1 MACIVSGLVFVLW
14 LLCLQ
19 RTVSKTT
26 LAGQDSVNTASH
38 ETDKLMDV
46 SLFEF
51 LSHSFLR
58 QSWSQL
64 CMVSFLANSSYL
76 DILKQVKGWI
86 LKWNKKKLKKHCY
99 QRPDTHFEV
108 LQWQYPLT
116 LQLAPPTSHSWL
128 QVVLC
133 MKTYPRAL
141 PQECWEFSISCV
153 WVHCAALPLG
163 FRCSVIMCFVLKSVP
178 HTCQL
183 KRQGGSCRMR
193 CCSAAL

>member
-1 MACIVSGLVFVLW
+1 MACIVSSLVFVLW

-86 LKWNKKKLKKHCY
+86 LKWNKKKFKKTLLSKAWHAFWSSTMTVPTNVTA
-99 QRPDTHFEV
+99 RSTHKSFLIASGPVYED
-108 LQWQYPLT
+108 
-116 LQLAPPTSHSWL
+116 
-128 QVVLC
+128 
-133 MKTYPRAL
+133 L
-141 PQECWEFSISCV
+141 PQSP
-153 WVHCAALPLG
+153 ATGMLG
-163 FRCSVIMCFVLKSVP
+163 IFHIVCLSSL
-178 HTCQL
+178 
-183 KRQGGSCRMR
+183 CRF
-193 CCSAAL
+193 ATGF